1 MMQRTKK
8 EKPLSQQMKEK
19 INAPA
24 PEKKPEY
31 DGNFGQV
38 ISTGSTLLDLAIS
51 GGRIRGGGLPGGI
64 FVEVFGPSSSGKTV
78 LLSEIAG
85 AVQRQGGD
93 IIFADPESRLNT
105 QFAKLFGLNIKE
117 ENYSIPDTVTEIFE
131 AIRKWK
137 PEKKDV
143 INGIFADSLAAL
155 STDLEMENDEGD
167 KMGGRRAK
175 EFSEQLR
182 KTCREIK
189 DKNYLM
195 VASNQVRDVIN
206 ATKWEAKTK
215 TPGGKAL
222 EFYPSVRLSFSS
234 PHEMKE
240 TIKFAGKLITRTI
253 GVETQIKVFKNSVWK
268 PYRTAP
274 LIVNFSYGI
283 DNINTNL
290 QFIKDYTNATIYC
303 LGDQR
308 LSNDMDK
315 AIKIIEVEGLEE
327 ELKQRTINLW
337 ENIERQFEVE
347 RKPKIR

>member
-1 MMQRTKK
+1 MQRTKK
-8 EKPLSQQMKEK
+8 KSLSEQIKEK
-19 INAPA
+19 ISVPP

-31 DGNFGQV
+31 DGNFGTV

-51 GGRIRGGGLPGGI
+51 GGRVRGGGLPGGI
-64 FVEVFGPSSSGKTV
+64 FVECFGPSSSGKTV

-93 IIFADPESRLNT
+93 IIFADPESRLNE
-105 QFAKLFGLNIKE
+105 QFAKLFGLEIKE

-155 STDLEMENDEGD
+155 STDLEMEEGD
-167 KMGGRRAK
+167 PFGGRRSK

-182 KTCREIK
+182 VTCREIK
-189 DKNYLM
+189 AKNYLM
-195 VASNQVRDVIN
+195 VASNQVRDVIG
-206 ATKWEAKTK
+206 ATQYQPKTK
-215 TPGGKAL
+215 TPGGRAL

-234 PHEMKE
+234 PKEIKE
-240 TIKFAGKLITRTI
+240 TIKFAGKDITRTI

-268 PYRTAP
+268 PYRSAP
-274 LIVNFSYGI
+274 LVVNFSYGI
-283 DNINTNL
+283 DDISTCL
-290 QFIKDYTNATIYC
+290 QFIKDYTSNTVYC
-303 LGDQR
+303 LGEQK

-315 AIKIIEVEGLEE
+315 AIKIIEDSGAEK
-327 ELKQRTINLW
+327 ELKNEVIDLW
-337 ENIERQFEVE
+337 EKIEAQFENE
-347 RKPKIR
+347 RKPKYL